1 MIFSIVGAG
10 YVGLSL
16 SILISKKYR
25 VNLID
30 IDQNKVD
37 KINNKIAPIKDA
49 DIEKNLSSV
58 KLNLDASSDYE
69 KAFTES
75 DYVIISTPT
84 NYDEQKSNFDT
95 SSVEEVIKNA
105 TKFNNKIQIV
115 IKSTIPIGFTAKM
128 KKKFKNSRIFYSPE
142 FLREGKALYDNM
154 YPSRIVVGDNT
165 KEAKKFANV
174 LLECSE
180 KNKKNNLI
188 YFMQSTEAEAV
199 KLFSNTFLAMRISF
213 FNEMDTFAEI
223 NKLSTE
229 KIIEG
234 VCSDPRIGNYY
245 NNPSFGYGGYCLP
258 KDTKQLNSN
267 FNNTPSTLIK
277 AIIDSNRVRKEF
289 IFQSILEKKIKCIG
303 IYRLAMKKGSDNFR
317 QSAIFDII
325 EDIKKT
331 GIKIKLYEPYLDKR
345 INGVDQINNLNEFF
359 ETSELIIANRYS
371 KELESVSYKVYTR
384 DIFNEN

>member
-213 FNEMDTFAEI
+213 FNEIDTFVEI
-223 NKLSTE
+223 KKLSTK
-229 KIIEG
+229 KIIEE
-234 VCSDPRIGNYY
+234 VCCDPRIGNYY

>member
-371 KELESVSYKVYTR
+371 KELESVSYKVYPR